1 MAHMKYR
8 DEIEEHSK
16 SAIANFMRKVF
27 ANILNDC
34 DKDWG
39 TKNVI
44 YFASLSQC
52 KM

>member
-27 ANILNDC
+27 ANIFNDC
-34 DKDWG
+34 KKDRG
-39 TKNVI
+39 TKKCDI
-44 YFASLSQC
+44 FCIIIS
-52 KM
+52 M